1 MRYLSLIIFAGFLV
15 FCVDFATQNTE
26 TVVINYQLDW
36 LKFGF
41 RSDRPVFVPIF
52 FTFAFGIIFCV
63 IYFFIYH
70 SVLLGKLHRQ
80 KKEIKRLNKLVETH
94 KEADVVTDER
104 KSELNQIVASV
115 HDSVDD
121 QDDLEPPDLHKEED
135 LKTCL
140 LYTSPSP
147 RDGLL
152 SRMPSSA

>member
-26 TVVINYQLDW
+26 TVLINYQLDW

-115 HDSVDD
+115 HDSVDE
-121 QDDLEPPDLHKEED
+121 QDDLDPPDLHKEED
-135 LKTCL
+135 LKT
-140 LYTSPSP
+140 
-147 RDGLL
+147 
-152 SRMPSSA
+152 SA

>member
-36 LKFGF
+36 LKFSF
-41 RSDRPVFVPIF
+41 RSERPVFVPIF

-80 KKEIKRLNKLVETH
+80 KREIKRLNKLVETH
-94 KEADVVTDER
+94 KEPDVVTDER

-115 HDSVDD
+115 HDSVDE
-121 QDDLEPPDLHKEED
+121 QDDLDPPDLQREED
-135 LKTCL
+135 LKT
-140 LYTSPSP
+140 
-147 RDGLL
+147 
-152 SRMPSSA
+152 SA

>member
-26 TVVINYQLDW
+26 TVLINYQLDW
-36 LKFGF
+36 LKFSF
-41 RSDRPVFVPIF
+41 RSERPVFVPIF

-80 KKEIKRLNKLVETH
+80 KKEIKRLNKLVESH
-94 KEADVVTDER
+94 KEPEVVTDDR

-115 HDSVDD
+115 HDSVVE
-121 QDDLEPPDLHKEED
+121 QDDLEPPDLHREED
-135 LKTCL
+135 LKT
-140 LYTSPSP
+140 
-147 RDGLL
+147 
-152 SRMPSSA
+152 SA

>member
-1 MRYLSLIIFAGFLV
+1 MRYLSLIVFAGFLV

-26 TVVINYQLDW
+26 TVLINYQLDW

-41 RSDRPVFVPIF
+41 RSERPVFVPIF

-80 KKEIKRLNKLVETH
+80 KKEIKRLNKLVESH
-94 KEADVVTDER
+94 KEPDVVTDER

-115 HDSVDD
+115 HDSVDE

-135 LKTCL
+135 LKT
-140 LYTSPSP
+140 
-147 RDGLL
+147 
-152 SRMPSSA
+152 SA

>member
-26 TVVINYQLDW
+26 TVLINYQLDW

-80 KKEIKRLNKLVETH
+80 KREIKRLNKLVETH

-115 HDSVDD
+115 HDSVDE
-121 QDDLEPPDLHKEED
+121 QDDLDPPDLQREED
-135 LKTCL
+135 LKT
-140 LYTSPSP
+140 
-147 RDGLL
+147 
-152 SRMPSSA
+152 SA

>member
-26 TVVINYQLDW
+26 TVTINYQLDW
-36 LKFGF
+36 LKFNF
-41 RSDRPVFVPIF
+41 RSERPVFVPIF

-80 KKEIKRLNKLVETH
+80 KKEIKRLNKLVESH
-94 KEADVVTDER
+94 KEPDVVTDER

-115 HDSVDD
+115 HDSVDE

-135 LKTCL
+135 LKT
-140 LYTSPSP
+140 
-147 RDGLL
+147 
-152 SRMPSSA
+152 SA

>member
-26 TVVINYQLDW
+26 TVVINYQQDW

-41 RSDRPVFVPIF
+41 RSERPVFVPIF

-80 KKEIKRLNKLVETH
+80 KKEIKRLNKLVESHNET
-94 KEADVVTDER
+94 DVVTDER
-104 KSELNQIVASV
+104 KSELNKIVASV
-115 HDSVDD
+115 HDSVDE
-121 QDDLEPPDLHKEED
+121 QDDLEPPDLSLIHI
-135 LKTCL
+135 
-140 LYTSPSP
+140 
-147 RDGLL
+147 
-152 SRMPSSA
+152 

>member
-41 RSDRPVFVPIF
+41 RSERPVFVPIF

-80 KKEIKRLNKLVETH
+80 KREIKRLNKLVETH

-115 HDSVDD
+115 HDSVDE
-121 QDDLEPPDLHKEED
+121 QDDLDPPDLQREEE
-135 LKTCL
+135 LKT
-140 LYTSPSP
+140 P
-147 RDGLL
+147 
-152 SRMPSSA
+152 A

>member
-26 TVVINYQLDW
+26 TVVINYRLDW

-41 RSDRPVFVPIF
+41 QSERPVFVPIF
-52 FTFAFGIIFCV
+52 FTFSFGIIFCV

-80 KKEIKRLNKLVETH
+80 KKEIKRLNKLVESHNET
-94 KEADVVTDER
+94 DVVTDER

-115 HDSVDD
+115 HDSVDE
-121 QDDLEPPDLHKEED
+121 QDDLEPPDINREED
-135 LKTCL
+135 LKT
-140 LYTSPSP
+140 
-147 RDGLL
+147 
-152 SRMPSSA
+152 SA

>member
-36 LKFGF
+36 LKFSF
-41 RSDRPVFVPIF
+41 RSERPVFVPIF

-115 HDSVDD
+115 HDSVDE
-121 QDDLEPPDLHKEED
+121 QDDLEPPDLHREED
-135 LKTCL
+135 LK
-140 LYTSPSP
+140 SP
-147 RDGLL
+147 
-152 SRMPSSA
+152 A

>member
-26 TVVINYQLDW
+26 TVVINYQLEW

-104 KSELNQIVASV
+104 KSELNQIVANI
-115 HDSVDD
+115 HDSVDE
-121 QDDLEPPDLHKEED
+121 QDDLEPPDLQREED
-135 LKTCL
+135 LKT
-140 LYTSPSP
+140 
-147 RDGLL
+147 
-152 SRMPSSA
+152 SA

>member
-41 RSDRPVFVPIF
+41 RSERPVFVSIF

-80 KKEIKRLNKLVETH
+80 KKEIKRLNKLVESHNET
-94 KEADVVTDER
+94 DVVTDER
-104 KSELNQIVASV
+104 KSELNQIVESV
-115 HDSVDD
+115 NDSVDE
-121 QDDLEPPDLHKEED
+121 QDDLETPDLNKEED
-135 LKTCL
+135 LKT
-140 LYTSPSP
+140 
-147 RDGLL
+147 
-152 SRMPSSA
+152 SA

>member
-26 TVVINYQLDW
+26 TVLINYQLDW

-41 RSDRPVFVPIF
+41 RSERPVFVPIF

-80 KKEIKRLNKLVETH
+80 KREIKRLNKLVETH
-94 KEADVVTDER
+94 KEAVVVTDER

-115 HDSVDD
+115 HDSVDE
-121 QDDLEPPDLHKEED
+121 QDDLEPPDLQREED
-135 LKTCL
+135 QKT
-140 LYTSPSP
+140 
-147 RDGLL
+147 
-152 SRMPSSA
+152 SA

>member
-41 RSDRPVFVPIF
+41 RSERPVFVPIF

-94 KEADVVTDER
+94 NEVDVTTDER

-121 QDDLEPPDLHKEED
+121 EDDLEPPDLHKEGN
-135 LKTCL
+135 LKK
-140 LYTSPSP
+140 
-147 RDGLL
+147 
-152 SRMPSSA
+152 SA

>member
-26 TVVINYQLDW
+26 TVEINYQLDW

-41 RSDRPVFVPIF
+41 RSERPVFVPIF

-104 KSELNQIVASV
+104 KSELSQIVASV
-115 HDSVDD
+115 HDSVDENN
-121 QDDLEPPDLHKEED
+121 DLETPNLHREED
-135 LKTCL
+135 LKT
-140 LYTSPSP
+140 S
-147 RDGLL
+147 G
-152 SRMPSSA
+152 

>member
-36 LKFGF
+36 LKFSY
-41 RSDRPVFVPIF
+41 RSERPVFVPIF

-80 KKEIKRLNKLVETH
+80 KKEIKRLNKLVESH
-94 KEADVVTDER
+94 KEPDVVTDER

-115 HDSVDD
+115 HDSVDE

-135 LKTCL
+135 LKT
-140 LYTSPSP
+140 SP
-147 RDGLL
+147 
-152 SRMPSSA
+152 

>member
-26 TVVINYQLDW
+26 TVVINYQQDW

-41 RSDRPVFVPIF
+41 RSERPVFVPIF

-94 KEADVVTDER
+94 NEEDVVTDER
-104 KSELNQIVASV
+104 KSKLNQIVASV

-121 QDDLEPPDLHKEED
+121 QDDLEPPDLHREED
-135 LKTCL
+135 LKT
-140 LYTSPSP
+140 
-147 RDGLL
+147 
-152 SRMPSSA
+152 SA

>member
-26 TVVINYQLDW
+26 TVLINYQLDW

-41 RSDRPVFVPIF
+41 RSERPVFVPIF

-80 KKEIKRLNKLVETH
+80 KKEIKRLNKLVDTH
-94 KEADVVTDER
+94 KEADVDTDER
-104 KSELNQIVASV
+104 KSELNQVVASV
-115 HDSVDD
+115 HDSVYE
-121 QDDLEPPDLHKEED
+121 QDDLEPPDLHREED
-135 LKTCL
+135 LKT
-140 LYTSPSP
+140 
-147 RDGLL
+147 
-152 SRMPSSA
+152 SA

>member
-36 LKFGF
+36 LKFSF
-41 RSDRPVFVPIF
+41 RSERPVFVPIF

-94 KEADVVTDER
+94 KGVDVVTDEC

-115 HDSVDD
+115 HDSVDE

-135 LKTCL
+135 LKT
-140 LYTSPSP
+140 
-147 RDGLL
+147 
-152 SRMPSSA
+152 SA

>member
-26 TVVINYQLDW
+26 TVLINYQLDW

-41 RSDRPVFVPIF
+41 RSERPVFVPIF

-80 KKEIKRLNKLVETH
+80 KKEIKRLNKLVETY
-94 KEADVVTDER
+94 KEAEVVTDER

-115 HDSVDD
+115 HDSVDE
-121 QDDLEPPDLHKEED
+121 QDDLEPPDLHKGED
-135 LKTCL
+135 LKT
-140 LYTSPSP
+140 SV
-147 RDGLL
+147 
-152 SRMPSSA
+152 

>member
-26 TVVINYQLDW
+26 TVLINYQLDW

-41 RSDRPVFVPIF
+41 RSERPVFVPIF

-80 KKEIKRLNKLVETH
+80 KKEIKRLKKLVESH
-94 KEADVVTDER
+94 KEPDVVTDER

-115 HDSVDD
+115 HDSIDE
-121 QDDLEPPDLHKEED
+121 QDDLEPPDLHKEVD
-135 LKTCL
+135 LKT
-140 LYTSPSP
+140 
-147 RDGLL
+147 
-152 SRMPSSA
+152 SA

>member
-80 KKEIKRLNKLVETH
+80 KKEIKRLNKLVESH
-94 KEADVVTDER
+94 KEPDVVTDER
-104 KSELNQIVASV
+104 KSELNQIVATV
-115 HDSVDD
+115 HDSVDE
-121 QDDLEPPDLHKEED
+121 QEDLEPPDPYREED
-135 LKTCL
+135 LKT
-140 LYTSPSP
+140 
-147 RDGLL
+147 
-152 SRMPSSA
+152 SA

>member
-41 RSDRPVFVPIF
+41 RSERPVFVPIF

-80 KKEIKRLNKLVETH
+80 KKENKRLNKLVETH

-115 HDSVDD
+115 HDSVDE
-121 QDDLEPPDLHKEED
+121 QDDLEPPDLHREED
-135 LKTCL
+135 LKT
-140 LYTSPSP
+140 
-147 RDGLL
+147 
-152 SRMPSSA
+152 SA

>member
-36 LKFGF
+36 LKFSF
-41 RSDRPVFVPIF
+41 RSERPVFVPIF

-80 KKEIKRLNKLVETH
+80 KKEIKRLNKLVESH
-94 KEADVVTDER
+94 KEPDVVTDER

-115 HDSVDD
+115 HDSVDE
-121 QDDLEPPDLHKEED
+121 QDDLEPPDLHREEN
-135 LKTCL
+135 LKT
-140 LYTSPSP
+140 
-147 RDGLL
+147 
-152 SRMPSSA
+152 SA

>member
-26 TVVINYQLDW
+26 TVLINYQLDW
-36 LKFGF
+36 LKFGL
-41 RSDRPVFVPIF
+41 RSERPVFVPIF

-80 KKEIKRLNKLVETH
+80 KKEIKRLNKLVETY
-94 KEADVVTDER
+94 KEAEVVTDER

-115 HDSVDD
+115 HESVDE
-121 QDDLEPPDLHKEED
+121 QDDLEPPDLYKEED
-135 LKTCL
+135 LK
-140 LYTSPSP
+140 PS
-147 RDGLL
+147 
-152 SRMPSSA
+152 A

>member
-26 TVVINYQLDW
+26 TVLINYHLDW

-41 RSDRPVFVPIF
+41 RSERPVVVPIF

-80 KKEIKRLNKLVETH
+80 KKEIKRLNKLVETY
-94 KEADVVTDER
+94 KEPEVVTDER
-104 KSELNQIVASV
+104 KSELNQIVESV
-115 HDSVDD
+115 NDSVDE
-121 QDDLEPPDLHKEED
+121 QDDLETPDLNKEED
-135 LKTCL
+135 LKT
-140 LYTSPSP
+140 
-147 RDGLL
+147 
-152 SRMPSSA
+152 SA

>member
-41 RSDRPVFVPIF
+41 RSERPVFVPIF

-115 HDSVDD
+115 HDSVDE
-121 QDDLEPPDLHKEED
+121 QDDLDPPDLHNEED
-135 LKTCL
+135 LKT
-140 LYTSPSP
+140 
-147 RDGLL
+147 
-152 SRMPSSA
+152 SA

>member
-26 TVVINYQLDW
+26 TVLINYQLDW

-41 RSDRPVFVPIF
+41 RSERPLFVPIF

-80 KKEIKRLNKLVETH
+80 KKEIKRLNKLVETY

-115 HDSVDD
+115 HDSVDE
-121 QDDLEPPDLHKEED
+121 QDDLEPPDLHREED
-135 LKTCL
+135 LKT
-140 LYTSPSP
+140 
-147 RDGLL
+147 
-152 SRMPSSA
+152 SA

>member
-26 TVVINYQLDW
+26 TVLINYQLDW

-41 RSDRPVFVPIF
+41 RSERPVFVPIF

-80 KKEIKRLNKLVETH
+80 KKENKRLNKLVETH

-115 HDSVDD
+115 HDSVDE
-121 QDDLEPPDLHKEED
+121 QDDLDPPDLHKEED
-135 LKTCL
+135 LKT
-140 LYTSPSP
+140 
-147 RDGLL
+147 
-152 SRMPSSA
+152 SA

>member
-1 MRYLSLIIFAGFLV
+1 MRYLSLIVFAGFLV

-26 TVVINYQLDW
+26 TVLINYQLDW

-41 RSDRPVFVPIF
+41 RSERPVFVPIF

-104 KSELNQIVASV
+104 KSELSQIVASV
-115 HDSVDD
+115 HDSVDEH
-121 QDDLEPPDLHKEED
+121 DDLETPDLHREED
-135 LKTCL
+135 LKT
-140 LYTSPSP
+140 S
-147 RDGLL
+147 G
-152 SRMPSSA
+152 

>member
-26 TVVINYQLDW
+26 TVAINYQLDG
-36 LKFGF
+36 LKFSY
-41 RSDRPVFVPIF
+41 RSERPVFVPIF

-115 HDSVDD
+115 HDSVDE

-135 LKTCL
+135 LKT
-140 LYTSPSP
+140 
-147 RDGLL
+147 
-152 SRMPSSA
+152 SA

>member
-26 TVVINYQLDW
+26 TVVINYQLEW

-41 RSDRPVFVPIF
+41 RSERPVFVPIF

-115 HDSVDD
+115 HDSVDE
-121 QDDLEPPDLHKEED
+121 QDDLEPPDLHREED
-135 LKTCL
+135 LKT
-140 LYTSPSP
+140 
-147 RDGLL
+147 
-152 SRMPSSA
+152 SA

>member
-41 RSDRPVFVPIF
+41 RSERPVFVPIF

-80 KKEIKRLNKLVETH
+80 KKEIKRLNKLVESH
-94 KEADVVTDER
+94 KEPDVVTDER

-115 HDSVDD
+115 HDSVDE
-121 QDDLEPPDLHKEED
+121 QDDLEPPDLHREED
-135 LKTCL
+135 LKT
-140 LYTSPSP
+140 SV
-147 RDGLL
+147 
-152 SRMPSSA
+152 

>member
-15 FCVDFATQNTE
+15 FCIDFATQNTE

-36 LKFGF
+36 LKFSF
-41 RSDRPVFVPIF
+41 RSERPVFVPIF

-80 KKEIKRLNKLVETH
+80 KKEIKRLNKLVESN
-94 KEADVVTDER
+94 EEPDVVTDER

-115 HDSVDD
+115 HDSVDE

-135 LKTCL
+135 LKT
-140 LYTSPSP
+140 
-147 RDGLL
+147 
-152 SRMPSSA
+152 SA

>member
-26 TVVINYQLDW
+26 TVLINYQLDW

-41 RSDRPVFVPIF
+41 RSERPVFVPIF

-80 KKEIKRLNKLVETH
+80 KKEIKRLNKLVDSH

-104 KSELNQIVASV
+104 KSELNQIVATV
-115 HDSVDD
+115 HDSVDE

-135 LKTCL
+135 LKT
-140 LYTSPSP
+140 
-147 RDGLL
+147 
-152 SRMPSSA
+152 SA

>member
-26 TVVINYQLDW
+26 TVLINYQLDW

-41 RSDRPVFVPIF
+41 RSERPVFVPIF

-94 KEADVVTDER
+94 KEGDVVSDER

-115 HDSVDD
+115 HDSVDE
-121 QDDLEPPDLHKEED
+121 QDDLEPPDLHREED
-135 LKTCL
+135 LKT
-140 LYTSPSP
+140 
-147 RDGLL
+147 
-152 SRMPSSA
+152 SA